1 MVMKVSEKY
10 ETDSSKALKK
20 VAGREGEIVG
30 TRLDGEKP
38 AEE

>member
-1 MVMKVSEKY
+1 MNC

-20 VAGREGEIVG
+20 VAGLVEKSLGE
-30 TRLDGEKP
+30 RRFGEKP